1 MNRTT
6 FAACALLLTTTVAC
20 SSGSKAPSAQVGT
33 TLTTPASTTPSAT
46 ATPPSGAD
54 VVYLSTVRGLLP
66 SVAVVEQ
73 RDVRSVGAAE
83 RDGVDAGRVGVGR
96 SDARGC
102 GNDVAADVDEKAVL
116 DVVGECAAR
125 LIDGD

>member
-1 MNRTT
+1 MRWRSMLGESGLRGHAVAKDGDGLAG
-6 FAACALLLTTTVAC
+6 AAC
-20 SSGSKAPSAQVGT
+20 
-33 TLTTPASTTPSAT
+33 
-46 ATPPSGAD
+46 
-54 VVYLSTVRGLLP
+54 
-66 SVAVVEQ
+66 VVEQ

-96 SDARGC
+96 SDAHGC

-125 LIDGD
+125 LIDGDYSAAVGGAHSSADD